1 MKMKI
6 IYLYRKYNKNE
17 ISIEK
22 LFGYLIQEIK
32 INKIEVLKIE
42 NPFGSG
48 IFNLFR
54 SIFFFRNKIKKTDV
68 VHITGQIHFAAI
80 ALKTKKI
87 IITVHD
93 LGLYRDLTRFRSFIF
108 KLFWIYLPFKKASY
122 IVAISEKT
130 KNEIIGIMPS
140 VAHKIVVIPN
150 CLTIEIGGDLSIDYS
165 KHNSILIVGTRTNKN
180 LMRSLKALEG
190 LDVEVLII
198 GELTEEIREI
208 LENYRIKFNNK
219 TNVSEENLFQY
230 YRESNIL
237 LFPSIYEGFGL
248 PILEAQATN
257 TIIVTSNVPPMNEIA
272 GFGSFLVDPYCI
284 ESIRE
289 GVINALKLTGEERSR
304 IINAGKENIK
314 NYKIDNI
321 SEQYLKL
328 YKNLRNKN
336 A

>member
-22 LFGYLIQEIK
+22 LFGYLIQKIK

-108 KLFWIYLPFKKASY
+108 KLFWIYLPFKKARY

-257 TIIVTSNVPPMNEIA
+257 TIVVTSNVPPMNEIA

>member
-1 MKMKI
+1 MKI

-22 LFGYLIQEIK
+22 LFGYLIQKIK

-198 GELTEEIREI
+198 GELTEEVREI

-248 PILEAQATN
+248 PILEAQASN
-257 TIIVTSNVPPMNEIA
+257 TIVITSNISPMNEISGNSA
-272 GFGSFLVDPYCI
+272 FLVDPFSKI
-284 ESIRE
+284 SIRKA
-289 GVINALKLTGEERSR
+289 VIKALNLTDFERRELTSKGR
-304 IINAGKENIK
+304 ENVKKYQSSYVSKE
-314 NYKIDNI
+314 YM
-321 SEQYLKL
+321 KL
-328 YKNLRNKN
+328 YYNLQTIKS
-336 A
+336 